1 MRFCWIWR
9 GRGSEEFRSRLT
21 SFGRDVAALRLRAAS
36 CEPALA
42 HSRRHRRNPS
52 VPSVSI
58 CGQPQAGLPAQ
69 RVGSSKELRVA
80 SLPSRTAEGTGATHL
95 CPSVDNS
102 RRACPPN
109 EWEAQKSCEL
119 RACPR
124 AQPKAQAQPICA
136 ICVHLWTTPGGPA
149 RPTSGKLKRAASF
162 EPALAHSRRHRR
174 NPSVPSV
181 SICGQPQAGLP
192 AQRVGSSKELR
203 VASLPS
209 RTAEG
214 TGATHLCHLWT
225 TPGGP
230 ARPTRRKLKRA
241 ASFEPAL
248 AHSRRHRRNPSVPSV
263 SICGQ
268 PQAGLPAQRV
278 GSSKELRVA
287 SLPSRTAEGT
297 GATHLCHLCPSVD
310 NPRRACP
317 PNEAEAQNCCEF
329 RACPRA
335 QPKAQAQPIC
345 VHLCPSVD
353 NPRRACPPNEWEAQK
368 SCELRACPRAQPKAQ
383 AQPICAIC
391 GQPQAGLP
399 AQRVGSSKELRVASL
414 PSRTAEGTGATHL
427 CHLCPSVDNP
437 RRACPPNEWEAQKSC
452 ELRACPRAQ
461 PKAQAQP
468 ICAIC
473 GQPQAGLPAQ
483 RGESSKELR
492 VSSLPSRT
500 AEGTGATH
508 LCHLCPSVDNPRR
521 ACPPNEWEAQKSCEL
536 RACPRAQ
543 PKAQAQPICVHL
555 WTTPGGPARPTSGK
569 LKRAASCEPALAHS
583 RRHRRNP
590 SVSICGQLQAGLPAQ
605 RGGSSGAEPKRESS
619 KGRKMLIE
627 RQQRLKWSQSLNH
640 E

>member
-69 RVGSSKELRVA
+69 RGGSSKELRVASLPSRTAEGTGATHLCHLCPSVDNPRRACPPNEWESSKELRVA

-95 CPSVDNS
+95 CPSVDNP

-109 EWEAQKSCEL
+109 EGEAQKSCEF

-136 ICVHLWTTPGGPA
+136 ICV
-149 RPTSGKLKRAASF
+149 
-162 EPALAHSRRHRR
+162 
-174 NPSVPSV
+174 
-181 SICGQPQAGLP
+181 
-192 AQRVGSSKELR
+192 
-203 VASLPS
+203 
-209 RTAEG
+209 
-214 TGATHLCHLWT
+214 HLWT

-317 PNEAEAQNCCEF
+317 PNEGEAQKSCEL
-329 RACPRA
+329 RVASLPSRMTEGTGA
-335 QPKAQAQPIC
+335 STN
-345 VHLCPSVD
+345 HLCHLCLSVD
-353 NPRRACPPNEWEAQK
+353 NPRRACPPNEGEAQ
-368 SCELRACPRAQPKAQ
+368 R
-383 AQPICAIC
+383 
-391 GQPQAGLP
+391 
-399 AQRVGSSKELRVASL
+399 
-414 PSRTAEGTGATHL
+414 
-427 CHLCPSVDNP
+427 
-437 RRACPPNEWEAQKSC
+437 RRAE
-452 ELRACPRAQ
+452 
-461 PKAQAQP
+461 
-468 ICAIC
+468 
-473 GQPQAGLPAQ
+473 
-483 RGESSKELR
+483 
-492 VSSLPSRT
+492 
-500 AEGTGATH
+500 
-508 LCHLCPSVDNPRR
+508 
-521 ACPPNEWEAQKSCEL
+521 
-536 RACPRAQ
+536 
-543 PKAQAQPICVHL
+543 
-555 WTTPGGPARPTSGK
+555 
-569 LKRAASCEPALAHS
+569 
-583 RRHRRNP
+583 RNR
-590 SVSICGQLQAGLPAQ
+590 SEKAQ
-605 RGGSSGAEPKRESS
+605 RGG
-619 KGRKMLIE
+619 MLI
-627 RQQRLKWSQSLNH
+627 
-640 E
+640 